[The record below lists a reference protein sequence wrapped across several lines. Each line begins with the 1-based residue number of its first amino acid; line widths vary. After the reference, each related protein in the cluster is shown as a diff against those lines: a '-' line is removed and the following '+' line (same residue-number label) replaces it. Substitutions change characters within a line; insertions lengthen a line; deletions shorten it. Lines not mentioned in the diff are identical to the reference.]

1 MSTRESVDVASVPFR
16 VATCD
21 SAADEVLGLARA
33 RVAQP
38 VRLANAYSLA
48 SASKSPEYFRVISG
62 AGSNYP
68 DGAPVV
74 WFMRLFSRSRCPG
87 RVRGP
92 SLFRRVLE
100 KSRDTGLR
108 HMFVGATEETLTRL
122 IAAIDKEYP
131 GVEVGGVYAP
141 PFASVSDAFI
151 EDIAQVAQY
160 HDCDLVWIGLGTP
173 KQDIVAALLAER
185 VNAPCVGVGAAFDFV
200 AGTVPEAPEFYQ
212 RFGLEWIYRF
222 ASEPRRLWRRY
233 TIGNLHFLLAVS
245 RSKLRR
251 RLDVQ

>member
-1 MSTRESVDVASVPFR
+1 MPFRECVDVASVPFR

-21 SAADEVLGLARA
+21 SAADEVLDLARA

-48 SASKSPEYFRVISG
+48 SASKSSEYLRVMSG
-62 AGSNYP
+62 AGLTYP

-74 WFMRLFSRSRCPG
+74 LFMRLFSWSRQPG

-92 SLFRRVLE
+92 SLFRRVLD

-122 IAAIDKEYP
+122 IAAIDDEYP
-131 GVEVGGVYAP
+131 GVKVGGVYSP
-141 PFASVSDAFI
+141 PFEPVSDAFI
-151 EDIAQVAQY
+151 DDIAQVARD

-173 KQDIVAALLAER
+173 KQDLVAALLAER
-185 VNAPCVGVGAAFDFV
+185 VGAPCVGVGAAFDFV
-200 AGTVPEAPEFYQ
+200 AGTVPEAPALYQ
-212 RFGLEWIYRF
+212 RLGLEWLYRF
-222 ASEPRRLWRRY
+222 AAEPRRLWRRY
-233 TIGNLHFLLAVS
+233 TIGNVQFLFAVV
-245 RSKLRR
+245 RSKLNRR
-251 RLDVQ
+251 AEGR